1 MDKLIIT
8 AAVNGG
14 ITPRSKQPAIPHTP
28 KEIADAVIQCSQAG
42 ASVAH
47 IHARDDAGRPSY
59 DQAVWREIIE
69 RIRERSDIL
78 LNLSTSGLNLPKNS
92 PEEEA
97 WNHLEYRPEIASFN
111 CGSVNHGD
119 KPFINSPA
127 LAKKLAQALKAN
139 QVMPEI
145 EIYHSG
151 VIHEAVTLQQQGYL
165 GERLVFAF
173 AMGIHGGVRPTCK
186 DLLHL
191 VDSLPAN
198 SLWSAIGIGQAQL
211 PLNTYSIL
219 LGGHVR
225 TGLEDNIYYRKGEL
239 ATSNAQLVDR
249 VVRLSHELGRDVAT
263 VNEARALLG
272 LSRSQPQTNPIAA
285 ATI

>member
-165 GERLVFAF
+165 GEKLVFAF

-272 LSRSQPQTNPIAA
+272 LSRPHPQANPIAA

>member
-28 KEIADAVIQCSQAG
+28 KEIADAVVQCSQAG

-59 DQAVWREIIE
+59 DQSVWREIIE

-78 LNLSTSGLNLPKNS
+78 LNLSTSGLNLPQDR
-92 PEEEA
+92 PEEDA

-127 LAKKLAQALKAN
+127 LAKKLALALKAH
-139 QVMPEI
+139 QVTPEI

-165 GERLVFAF
+165 GEKLMFAF

-249 VVRLSHELGRDVAT
+249 IVRLSHELGRDVAT
-263 VNEARALLG
+263 VDDAKALLG
-272 LSRSQPQTNPIAA
+272 LSNTQTSPIAA
-285 ATI
+285 ITI

>member
-272 LSRSQPQTNPIAA
+272 LSRPPPQANPIAA

>member
-1 MDKLIIT
+1 MDNLIIT

-14 ITPRSKQPAIPHTP
+14 ITPRSKNPAIPHTP
-28 KEIADAVIQCSQAG
+28 KEIADAVVQCSEAG

-47 IHARDDAGRPSY
+47 IHARDEAGKPSY
-59 DQAVWREIIE
+59 DKDVWREIIE
-69 RIRERSDIL
+69 RVRARSDII
-78 LNLSTSGLNLPKNS
+78 LNLSTSGLNLPHGM

-97 WNHLEYRPEIASFN
+97 WNHLQYGPDIASFN

-127 LAKKLAQALKAN
+127 LAKKLALALKEH
-139 QVMPEI
+139 QVTPEI

-151 VIHEAVTLQQQGYL
+151 VIHEAITLQQQGYL
-165 GERLVFAF
+165 DKKLVFAF

-191 VDSLPAN
+191 VDCLPDN
-198 SLWSAIGIGQAQL
+198 SIWSAIGIGQAQL

-249 VVRLSHELGRDVAT
+249 IVRLSHELGRDVAT
-263 VNEARALLG
+263 IDEARTLLG
-272 LSRSQPQTNPIAA
+272 LNPQPAKPDTIAEIA
-285 ATI
+285 V

>member
-1 MDKLIIT
+1 
-8 AAVNGG
+8 
-14 ITPRSKQPAIPHTP
+14 
-28 KEIADAVIQCSQAG
+28 
-42 ASVAH
+42 
-47 IHARDDAGRPSY
+47 
-59 DQAVWREIIE
+59 VWREIIE

-191 VDSLPAN
+191 VDSLPTN